1 MHCDITIQTA
11 PFDLGAEE
19 AALRAQAGDAGA
31 LVAFQ
36 GMVRGHDAAIPLTAL
51 FLEHYP
57 GVTPEQIRR
66 IAEDAAARWP
76 LTAVRV
82 IHRVGSLAPGEG
94 IVLVLVASRP
104 PRGARPAAFRRRGLP
119 DGLPENRSAV
129 LGSAKT
135 LPTAASAWVDAKASD
150 GDAAARWA

>member
-1 MHCDITIQTA
+1 MHCDISIQTT

-19 AALRAQAGDAGA
+19 AALRVQAGDVGA

-57 GVTPEQIRR
+57 GVTEAEIRR

-94 IVLVLVASRP
+94 IVLVLVASGHR
-104 PRGARPAAFRRRGLP
+104 AAAFAGAAFLMDYLKTEAPFWKREAT
-119 DGLPENRSAV
+119 PEGDRWVESRD
-129 LGSAKT
+129 SDKQ
-135 LPTAASAWVDAKASD
+135 AAS
-150 GDAAARWA
+150 RW

>member
-36 GMVRGHDAAIPLTAL
+36 GMVRGHDAAIPLTVL

-57 GVTPEQIRR
+57 GVTEAEIRR

-94 IVLVLVASRP
+94 IVLVLVASGHR
-104 PRGARPAAFRRRGLP
+104 AAAFAGAAFLMDYLKTEAPFWKREHFA
-119 DGLPENRSAV
+119 DGSQR
-129 LGSAKT
+129 
-135 LPTAASAWVDAKASD
+135 WVDAKASD

>member
-11 PFDLGAEE
+11 LFDLGAEE
-19 AALRAQAGDAGA
+19 AMLRAQAGDAGA

-57 GVTPEQIRR
+57 GVTEAEICR

-94 IVLVLVASRP
+94 IVLVLVASGHR
-104 PRGARPAAFRRRGLP
+104 AAAFAGAAFLMDYLKTEAPFWKREHFA
-119 DGLPENRSAV
+119 DGSLR
-129 LGSAKT
+129 
-135 LPTAASAWVDAKASD
+135 WVDAKASD
-150 GDAAARWA
+150 DDAAARWA

>member
-57 GVTPEQIRR
+57 GVTEAEIRR
-66 IAEDAAARWP
+66 IAEDAAA
-76 LTAVRV
+76 T
-82 IHRVGSLAPGEG
+82 LAADGG
-94 IVLVLVASRP
+94 TGHS
-104 PRGARPAAFRRRGLP
+104 PRGQPSARRGHRASAGGLCCINQLQVELPQSP
-119 DGLPENRSAV
+119 DGSIPCGPFAACPV
-129 LGSAKT
+129 L
-135 LPTAASAWVDAKASD
+135 
-150 GDAAARWA
+150 